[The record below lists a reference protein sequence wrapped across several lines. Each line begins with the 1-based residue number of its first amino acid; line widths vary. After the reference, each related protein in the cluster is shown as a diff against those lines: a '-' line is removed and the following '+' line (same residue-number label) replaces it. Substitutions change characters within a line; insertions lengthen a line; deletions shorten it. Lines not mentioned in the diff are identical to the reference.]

1 MNYNALKLK
10 DEGVYL
16 VKLPRGTYKID
27 GKVLNIEGYSGA
39 EVECDSIEILPVSV
53 TEIVTHYENSTGD
66 TLSADGFNDKRQKLL
81 ECCDE
86 DGYWSSLEAEFEYKK
101 LTRDWTAVNRKVTQ
115 IGDPLP
121 IEVHEVTADLDCK
134 FIKPILSTKD
144 VTKLYEYDRAAAT
157 LHLTEQTFSELGM
170 SFDKGVGYGSTSG
183 KKIWSNANHSHLEY
197 VVAFGK
203 YLWTKNRQPKKGV
216 IRGTLQECCD
226 TYNQDVNYIETK
238 IKSEYNLHFNRA
250 NIDLELLV
258 KRIRTIYDGLLEV
271 QSKQKTYSQL
281 RSCKVKM
288 SELIE
293 DIEKE
298 LANN

>member
-1 MNYNALKLK
+1 MNYKALKLK

-16 VKLPRGTYKID
+16 VELPRGTYQVD
-27 GKVLNIEGYSGA
+27 GEVLHIEGYQGA
-39 EVECDSIEILPVSV
+39 EVECDSIDILPISV
-53 TEIVTHYENSTGD
+53 TEIITHYENATGG
-66 TLSADGFNDKRQKLL
+66 TLSADGFNDKRERLL
-81 ECCDE
+81 ECRDE

-101 LTRDWTAVNRKVTQ
+101 LTRDWSAVCRTVTQ
-115 IGDPLP
+115 VGDLLP
-121 IEVHEVTADLDCK
+121 IEVHEVATDLDCK

-144 VTKLYEYDRAAAT
+144 VTKLYEYDRTAAT
-157 LHLTEQTFSELGM
+157 THLTEQTFSKLGM
-170 SFDKGVGYGSTSG
+170 SFDKNASYGTTSG
-183 KKIWSNANHSHLEY
+183 KKIWSNSNHSHLEY

-216 IRGTLQECCD
+216 IRGTLEECCN

-258 KRIRTIYDGLLEV
+258 KQIRTIYDGLLEV
-271 QSKQKTYSQL
+271 QSKQKTYSKL

-288 SELIE
+288 SKLIE